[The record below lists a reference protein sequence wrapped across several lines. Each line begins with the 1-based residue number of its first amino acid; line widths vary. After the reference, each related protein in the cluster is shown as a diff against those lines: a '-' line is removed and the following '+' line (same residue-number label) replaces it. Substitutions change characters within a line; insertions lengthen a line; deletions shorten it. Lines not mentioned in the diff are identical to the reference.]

1 MGNSYDTGGHR
12 EKVDLEGKTPH
23 ELLLKLGGALAIMLS
38 SVRTAIQWYQGPIT
52 STNALNLVTTS
63 LVLNIVLGSS
73 LWIAAIVMRRNVMNG
88 AIVAAVVSVILIWFG
103 DQPGLIGGIVGI
115 LGAIVGAASPYLPWT
130 RTK

>member
-1 MGNSYDTGGHR
+1 MGNGYDTGGRR

-23 ELLLKLGGALAIMLS
+23 ELLLKLGGALAILLS
-38 SVRTAIQWYQGPIT
+38 SVLTGLPWLSGPVTGSALTKAIT
-52 STNALNLVTTS
+52 F
-63 LVLNIVLGSS
+63 LVLNVVLGGS
-73 LWIAAIVMRRNVMNG
+73 LWVASIVMRRNVMNG